1 MFKKD
6 AEYFAEGSKEFYQR
20 LISGILETYFF
31 MVRHLQGRCEILA
44 IER

>member
-20 LISGILETYFF
+20 LILGILETNSF
-31 MVRHLQGRCEILA
+31 MVRHLQGHCEILA
-44 IER
+44 IDR